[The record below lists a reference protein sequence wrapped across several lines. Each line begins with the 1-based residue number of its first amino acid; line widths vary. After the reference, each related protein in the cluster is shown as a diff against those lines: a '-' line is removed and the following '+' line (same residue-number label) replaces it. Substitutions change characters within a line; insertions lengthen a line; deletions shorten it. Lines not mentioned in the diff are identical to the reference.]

1 MMHVL
6 RAICCYEVLGMLLR
20 ALYVGQYMALGCNKN
35 GGVSLGSLLRQ
46 RASIPTAEILTR

>member
-1 MMHVL
+1 MHVL